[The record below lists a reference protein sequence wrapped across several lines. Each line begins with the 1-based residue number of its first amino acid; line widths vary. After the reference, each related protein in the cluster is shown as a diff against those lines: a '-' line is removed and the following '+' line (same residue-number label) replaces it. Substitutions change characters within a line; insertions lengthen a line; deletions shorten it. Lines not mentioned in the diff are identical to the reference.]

1 MLMALTLLVAAAA
14 TARAQSTQSQPG
26 HPRWALDLGAGI
38 SPSINGNVNSG
49 AIGVLQDQA
58 VAFLPNSYGDVYG
71 TGIDLRVGGGY
82 MFNDLSEVRGVFVYQ
97 SADANLVRM
106 GDIGSSSLYAQY
118 SDYKSLGLDL
128 GFRRYFPVSNENVR
142 FYGEA
147 SIGAAFID
155 RINVQLAA
163 PAANTIINSTDF
175 YDRTAAFTWSVNVG
189 ALFKVADNVALNAQL
204 GLRHVGGLAQVDQL
218 VGSGLDDINNDT
230 ARLTF
235 PIVIGVRFGF

>member
-1 MLMALTLLVAAAA
+1 MVPALVLAAAA
-14 TARAQSTQSQPG
+14 TARAQSQPD

-58 VAFLPNSYGDVYG
+58 VVFLPNSYGGVYG
-71 TGIDLRVGGGY
+71 TGIDLRIGGGY

-128 GFRRYFPVSNENVR
+128 GFRRYFPVSDENVR
-142 FYGEA
+142 FY
-147 SIGAAFID
+147 
-155 RINVQLAA
+155 
-163 PAANTIINSTDF
+163 STDF

-204 GLRHVGGLAQVDQL
+204 GLRHVSGLDQVDQL